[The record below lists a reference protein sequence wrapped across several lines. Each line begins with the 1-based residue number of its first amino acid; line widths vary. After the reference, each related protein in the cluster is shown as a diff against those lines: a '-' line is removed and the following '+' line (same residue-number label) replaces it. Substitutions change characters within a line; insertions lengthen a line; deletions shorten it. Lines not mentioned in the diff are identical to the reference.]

1 MIKKTVVLLIILV
14 SFFHKTDAQII
25 VNGLKLKYVLIH
37 SAWDMYF
44 YNTHMP
50 FIWKLA
56 QNKERKNHN
65 RFLTDTYH
73 KLPKEK
79 KQQLSSIFLKS
90 HAWQYINKITG
101 LSDSANIEMIVEC
114 LTKSPEKDTS
124 INEAIKS
131 FFPYFYEN
139 CLKSYMLECEPQIDS
154 LADRVQ
160 IELNEKKID
169 VLDFMENESGVKFG
183 KRYNVEFYYTL
194 GFMWNMGFISNNIK
208 ISTISQSSRSVDKI
222 LGTVFHEFSHELFQT
237 FTKSENFKNLSDSL
251 KKDKKFMKSYNKAIS
266 KNYSWTAWCEENM
279 VNGFSQYLVF
289 KYNGAFRK
297 GYTAYDD
304 EFFKYLKELPFDPA
318 KESLSDVSYGFLR
331 GIIINAN

>member
-1 MIKKTVVLLIILV
+1 MIKKTVIFLIVLV
-14 SFFHKTDAQII
+14 SSFSKIDAQVK

-37 SAWDMYF
+37 SAWDVYF

-50 FIWKLA
+50 FIWKLF
-56 QNKERKNHN
+56 QNEERKNHN
-65 RFLTDTYH
+65 RFLKASYRQ
-73 KLPKEK
+73 LPKEK
-79 KQQLSSIFLKS
+79 KQQLLSIFSKS
-90 HAWQYINKITG
+90 HAGQFMNMVTG
-101 LSDSANIEMIVEC
+101 LSDSANIDMIVEC
-114 LTKSPEKDTS
+114 LTKSQKKDTS

-169 VLDFMENESGVKFG
+169 VLDFMENESGVKFS
-183 KRYNVEFYYTL
+183 KRYHVELYYTL

-237 FTKSENFKNLSDSL
+237 FTKSEGFKNLSDSL

-266 KNYSWTAWCEENM
+266 KNYSWTAWCEENI
-279 VNGFSQYLVF
+279 VNGFSQYLVY
-289 KYNGAFRK
+289 KYNGAYRK
-297 GYTAYDD
+297 GYTAYDN
-304 EFFKYLKELPFDPA
+304 EFFEYLKKMPFDPA
-318 KESLSDVSYGFLR
+318 KESLSEVSYNFLR
-331 GIIINAN
+331 GIIKK